1 MGGKPNPD
9 FELMDFVLGHFSGED
24 RKVMEETVSKAAD
37 AVACM
42 VTDGVD
48 LAMNRFNTPRKKKKK
63 PEKGSEEYF
72 SS

>member
-1 MGGKPNPD
+1 
-9 FELMDFVLGHFSGED
+9 
-24 RKVMEETVSKAAD
+24 MEEAAAKAAE

-63 PEKGSEEYF
+63 TAASSEGGTEKAEPGEQGDNRPASGPVPADAGGEKLQ
-72 SS
+72 